1 MYPNILIKRR
11 ISKAK
16 LSSILSRSFGLCIIG
31 RLVFLWVLLWR
42 PIITAA
48 IRHKV
53 VTDND
58 QNIGLYGWGNLSDL
72 ISEFIIWS
80 WSLKMPVHIDTTED
94 WPFLLLNP
102 VVGTQTL
109 MNTAILTRNATIKSS
124 FISRIC
130 FHTQIYINLARE
142 MKNNENRTY
151 HETNFLTHV
160 WKWHTSKGSG
170 PNHILILVIPHT
182 TIPYKAPCW
191 IKKKDSLLSRNL
203 IQQFAKKSC
212 KLQLFH

>member
-11 ISKAK
+11 MSKEK
-16 LSSILSRSFGLCIIG
+16 LSSILSRSFGFCIIG
-31 RLVFLWVLLWR
+31 RLVFLWEFLWR

-48 IRHKV
+48 IRHKI
-53 VTDND
+53 VTHND

-72 ISEFIIWS
+72 NSEFIIWS

-142 MKNNENRTY
+142 MKNQVKREYQMTTL
-151 HETNFLTHV
+151 ETQAR
-160 WKWHTSKGSG
+160 KWHTSRGSG
-170 PNHILILVIPHT
+170 PNHILKLVIPHT
-182 TIPYKAPCW
+182 IIPYKAPLKM
-191 IKKKDSLLSRNL
+191 IKKNKRVKISMEDSFSELSIL
-203 IQQFAKKSC
+203 
-212 KLQLFH
+212 